1 MTIREKRNLIKGLLF
16 ISPWLAGFL
25 VFMLY
30 PISASFYYSL
40 CEYNT
45 LKPAIF
51 IGLWN
56 YIDLLTDE
64 IFWKSLWN
72 TFYFALF
79 ALPLGQVVAIAL
91 AVLLNQRCVG
101 RPLFRAIYF
110 LPSLVPLVALAVIWL
125 WIFNG
130 EYGVLNHFLG
140 WLGIRGPNWLGSTT
154 WSKPALIIASLWTV
168 GGAMIIYLASL
179 QDVPRELYESAEL
192 DGASGWHKFIYITL
206 PLISPIIYFNV
217 IIGVITTLQIFAV
230 PYVMTGGGPARS
242 TLFYTMYL
250 YNNAFSFLRMGYAS
264 AMAWIMFVIILAA
277 TLAITRVSKSRV
289 YYAGE

>member
-1 MTIREKRNLIKGLLF
+1 MTTQEKRNLIKGLIF
-16 ISPWLAGFL
+16 ISPWIAGFL
-25 VFMLY
+25 GFMLY
-30 PISASFYYSL
+30 PVVASFYYSL

-45 LKPAIF
+45 LKPALF

-56 YIDLLTDE
+56 YIDLLTDD

-72 TFYFALF
+72 TVYFALF

-101 RPLFRAIYF
+101 RPIFRAIYF

-140 WLGIRGPNWLGSTT
+140 WLRLKGPNWLGSTT

-179 QDVPRELYESAEL
+179 QDVPRDLYESAEL
-192 DGASGWHKFIYITL
+192 DGASGWHKFLYITL

-264 AMAWIMFVIILAA
+264 AMAWIMFVIILGA
-277 TLAITRVSKSRV
+277 TVIITRVSKSRV

>member
-1 MTIREKRNLIKGLLF
+1 
-16 ISPWLAGFL
+16 
-25 VFMLY
+25 MLY

-264 AMAWIMFVIILAA
+264 AMAWIMFVIILTA
-277 TLAITRVSKSRV
+277 TLAITRISKSRV